1 MRESEGHSPA
11 QCHTA
16 YPSITSD
23 RYVHATH
30 NGQWLGAYPRASVV
44 SSGLVAVKVRLKSH
58 GCACILHITHSHSD
72 RARRAYGLLCMLGD
86 STGLFGIQP
95 QLLPSYLLLRAWELI
110 DRQCVHRMQSSNVS
124 SDESQSQPMP
134 CLQLLA
140 RPGELHPSSIKGHRR
155 ALHYSCASRSSSSDH

>member
-1 MRESEGHSPA
+1 MNGLSIFHVNRQKVQRILSSYQTVRESEGHSPW

-58 GCACILHITHSHSD
+58 GCACILHITHSHSHSHND
-72 RARRAYGLLCMLGD
+72 RASRAYGLLCMLGD
-86 STGLFGIQP
+86 STRLFGIQP
-95 QLLPSYLLLRAWELI
+95 QLLPSYLGP
-110 DRQCVHRMQSSNVS
+110 VHFSNFFSTVS
-124 SDESQSQPMP
+124 VTSNFRTHIQ
-134 CLQLLA
+134 
-140 RPGELHPSSIKGHRR
+140 SIKF
-155 ALHYSCASRSSSSDH
+155 S